1 MRPERLT
8 MCAFG
13 PYAGRVE
20 VPFSEFGT
28 HGIYLITG
36 DTGAGKTTIFDGIVF
51 ALYGEASGDVRRPD
65 MLRSDFAEASVKTY
79 VELEFTCRGRRYK
92 VVRNP
97 EYMRPKTRGEG
108 MTKEAADASLT
119 CPDGRVVTGNR
130 QTTKA
135 VTELLGIDRSQFVQ
149 IAMIAQGD
157 FLKLLLAGT
166 EERGRIFRRIFNT
179 DCYVTFQKELK
190 RRLLETKR
198 GWDELQRSVRQYA
211 DGILLPP
218 EEVSLPSGQYAAE
231 RIFLPSEQETTEE
244 SVLLSGQ
251 YTAERVFLSSEQKAT
266 EESISSS
273 GQVAAE
279 ETILSS
285 EQETVRAGCAS
296 ESFLAAQSQN
306 AAARVRE
313 LLEAGGT
320 FRLPELLEVLR
331 TLLEIEKQRQKEC
344 NREAAAV
351 ERELFEVQERL
362 GRQKIAEQVLTEIG
376 KKQKLVEKLEEEEK
390 EWSTLLQVAKAREPE
405 AESAARQAAVL
416 EQQLPRYEQLDAF
429 LAEGRELEK
438 KKASEEK
445 HGEKLRLMAEQTAHK
460 LTAGEQRFEELGV
473 PEQELVRLELQEA
486 GCARQREELA
496 RLERMLQ
503 TESRQGK
510 LVSSAEQA
518 FVRARET
525 STALGKQ
532 YVDLEAAFLSGQ
544 AGILA
549 QTLEEGQPCPVCGS
563 REHPD
568 PAVRSVHVPSEKE
581 LRELGERRDTALAET
596 TRLSGELSGVRGQ
609 YNESR
614 RQLEEWCAAAGVIGS
629 SVDAARSYLQEQT
642 SLLGRNEESN
652 RGQRTILE
660 AALVEKQRLAEA
672 LPLLKKQQEEQRQ
685 AQEESARILV
695 KLSAEAAAAGKQAVN
710 IRAELSYENR
720 RAAQRSLADLVK
732 CRERIEREIRDAED
746 QLQRRRTAKAAELK
760 TLESLRRQAVKVIR
774 GMEKDLRDMDA
785 EDKVPEGESSIRL
798 AVGTE
803 DVMDVGASGKVD
815 VYAGEQIEASV
826 DTREQMEGGVDTRAQ
841 MEASV
846 YTGAQMEISVD
857 MGEQME
863 AGVDV
868 DGQIEPS
875 VDAGAQIE
883 ANMNTGAL
891 NIIGLGSPA
900 RILAWKNYLLARRA
914 ALLVRK
920 SGLERLAQQ
929 RHNLLETDGKILRQ
943 LERGSRKLLEAEQ
956 GYELLAGLSDTANG
970 ELRGKQKLAF
980 EQYIQIVFFGQII
993 QEANKR
999 FSVMTDGRYLL
1010 KRREDASN
1018 LRSQTGLELNVFD
1031 YYTGRLRSVQSLS
1044 GGEAFK
1050 ASLSLALGLADVVQ
1064 QYAGGIQLDAVFIDE
1079 GFGSL
1084 DHESLNQAIRILND
1098 LAGSSRL
1105 AGIISH
1111 VEELKERIDRKIVV
1125 KKGTAGSTL
1134 ALIK

>member
-218 EEVSLPSGQYAAE
+218 EEVSLPSGQVAAE

-244 SVLLSGQ
+244 SVLSSGQ
-251 YTAERVFLSSEQKAT
+251 YAAESVFLSSEQKTT

-285 EQETVRAGCAS
+285 EQETVGAGCAS

-390 EWSTLLQVAKAREPE
+390 EWSTLLQVAKAREPD

-429 LAEGRELEK
+429 LAECRELEK

-445 HGEKLRLMAEQTAHK
+445 HGEKLRLMAEQTARK
-460 LTAGEQRFEELGV
+460 LTAGEQCFEELGA

-496 RLERMLQ
+496 KLERMLQ

-525 STALGKQ
+525 STVLGKE

-568 PAVRSVHVPSEKE
+568 PAVRSAHVPSEKE
-581 LRELGERRDTALAET
+581 LRELGERRDIALAET
-596 TRLSGELSGVRGQ
+596 TRLSGELAGVRGQ

-629 SVDAARSYLQEQT
+629 SIDAARSYLQEQT
-642 SLLGRNEESN
+642 SLLDRNEESN
-652 RGQRTILE
+652 HAQRTILE
-660 AALVEKQRLAEA
+660 AAFVEKQRLAEA

-685 AQEESARILV
+685 EQEESARILV

-710 IRAELSYENR
+710 LRAELLYENR
-720 RAAQRSLADLVK
+720 RVAQRSLADLVK

-746 QLQRRRTAKAAELK
+746 QLQHRRTAKTAELK

-785 EDKVPEGESSIRL
+785 EDKVPEGEGSIRL
-798 AVGTE
+798 TVGTE
-803 DVMDVGASGKVD
+803 AVMDVGASGKVD
-815 VYAGEQIEASV
+815 A
-826 DTREQMEGGVDTRAQ
+826 DTGVQ
-841 MEASV
+841 MEAGVDAGAQKESDVDTSIQRKVGV
-846 YTGAQMEISVD
+846 YAGAQMEVSVD

-863 AGVDV
+863 VGVDA
-868 DGQIEPS
+868 DGQMKAS

-883 ANMNTGAL
+883 AGINTGVP
-891 NIIGLGSPA
+891 NIVGLGSSA

-914 ALLVRK
+914 ALLACK

-929 RHNLLETDGKILRQ
+929 RHTLLETDGKILRQ
-943 LERGSRKLLEAEQ
+943 LESGSRKLLEAEQ

-1111 VEELKERIDRKIVV
+1111 IEELKERIDRKIVV

>member
-218 EEVSLPSGQYAAE
+218 EEVSLPSGQETTEDSILPSGQVAK
-231 RIFLPSEQETTEE
+231 RIFLQTEQETTEE
-244 SVLLSGQ
+244 SVLSSGQ
-251 YTAERVFLSSEQKAT
+251 EAAERIFLQTEQEIT
-266 EESISSS
+266 EESI
-273 GQVAAE
+273 
-279 ETILSS
+279 LSP

-296 ESFLAAQSQN
+296 ESFLVARSQN

-344 NREAAAV
+344 SREAAAV

-390 EWSTLLQVAKAREPE
+390 EWSTLLQAAKEREPE

-445 HGEKLRLMAEQTAHK
+445 HGEKLRLMAEQTARK
-460 LTAGEQRFEELGV
+460 LTAGEQCFEELGV

-496 RLERMLQ
+496 KLERMLQ
-503 TESRQGK
+503 TESRQRK

-568 PAVRSVHVPSEKE
+568 PAVRSAHVPSEKE

-596 TRLSGELSGVRGQ
+596 TRLSGELAGVRGQ

-614 RQLEEWCAAAGVIGS
+614 RQLEEWCAAAGVVGS

-642 SLLGRNEESN
+642 SRLGRNEESN
-652 RGQRTILE
+652 HAQRTILE

-710 IRAELSYENR
+710 LRAELSYENR

-732 CRERIEREIRDAED
+732 CRERIEREIRDAEE

-785 EDKVPEGESSIRL
+785 EDKVPEGEDSIRL

-803 DVMDVGASGKVD
+803 AVMDVGASGKVD
-815 VYAGEQIEASV
+815 A
-826 DTREQMEGGVDTRAQ
+826 DTGEQMESGVDAGAQKESGVDTSIQ
-841 MEASV
+841 MKVGV
-846 YTGAQMEISVD
+846 YAGAQMEVSVD

-863 AGVDV
+863 SGVDA
-868 DGQIEPS
+868 DGQMEAS

-891 NIIGLGSPA
+891 NIIGLGSSA

-914 ALLVRK
+914 ALLTRK

-929 RHNLLETDGKILRQ
+929 RHTLLETDGKILRQ
-943 LERGSRKLLEAEQ
+943 LESGSRKLLEAEQ

-1111 VEELKERIDRKIVV
+1111 IEELKERIDRKIVV

>member
-218 EEVSLPSGQYAAE
+218 EEASLSSGQVAAE

-266 EESISSS
+266 EEAISSS

-344 NREAAAV
+344 SREAAAV

-390 EWSTLLQVAKAREPE
+390 EWGTLLQVAKEREPE
-405 AESAARQAAVL
+405 AESSARQAAVL
-416 EQQLPRYEQLDAF
+416 EQQLPRYKQLDAF
-429 LAEGRELEK
+429 LAECRELEK

-445 HGEKLRLMAEQTAHK
+445 HGEKLRLMAEQTARK

-496 RLERMLQ
+496 KLERMLQ

-518 FVRARET
+518 FVRACET

-568 PAVRSVHVPSEKE
+568 PAMRSAHVPSEKE
-581 LRELGERRDTALAET
+581 LRELGEGRDIALAET
-596 TRLSGELSGVRGQ
+596 TRLSGELAGVRGQ

-642 SLLGRNEESN
+642 SLLDRNEESN
-652 RGQRTILE
+652 HAQRTILE

-710 IRAELSYENR
+710 LRAELSYENR

-732 CRERIEREIRDAED
+732 CRERIEREICDAEE
-746 QLQRRRTAKAAELK
+746 QLQRRKTAKAAELK
-760 TLESLRRQAVKVIR
+760 TLESLRRQAVKAIR
-774 GMEKDLRDMDA
+774 GMEKDLRDMDV

-798 AVGTE
+798 AVGAE
-803 DVMDVGASGKVD
+803 VDVDVSASGKVD
-815 VYAGEQIEASV
+815 VYAGEQ
-826 DTREQMEGGVDTRAQ
+826 
-841 MEASV
+841 
-846 YTGAQMEISVD
+846 
-857 MGEQME
+857 ME
-863 AGVDV
+863 AGVDA
-868 DGQIEPS
+868 DGQMVAS

-883 ANMNTGAL
+883 ANMNTGVP
-891 NIIGLGSPA
+891 NIAGLESPA

-914 ALLVRK
+914 ALLARK

-929 RHNLLETDGKILRQ
+929 RHTLLETDGKILRQ
-943 LERGSRKLLEAEQ
+943 LESGSRKLLEAEQ

>member
-119 CPDGRVVTGNR
+119 CPDGRVVTGNQ

-218 EEVSLPSGQYAAE
+218 EEDSLPSGQYAAE

-244 SVLLSGQ
+244 SVLSSGQ
-251 YTAERVFLSSEQKAT
+251 YAAERIFLSSEQKTT

-285 EQETVRAGCAS
+285 EQETVGAGCAS

-306 AAARVRE
+306 AAAR
-313 LLEAGGT
+313 GGK
-320 FRLPELLEVLR
+320 L
-331 TLLEIEKQRQKEC
+331 QKVC

-390 EWSTLLQVAKAREPE
+390 EWSTLLQAAKAREPE

-429 LAEGRELEK
+429 LAECRELEK

-445 HGEKLRLMAEQTAHK
+445 HGEKLRLMAEQTARK
-460 LTAGEQRFEELGV
+460 LTAGEQRFEELGA

-496 RLERMLQ
+496 KLERMLQ

-581 LRELGERRDTALAET
+581 LRELGERRDTAPAET
-596 TRLSGELSGVRGQ
+596 TRLSGELAGVRGQ

-652 RGQRTILE
+652 RAQRTILE
-660 AALVEKQRLAEA
+660 AALVEKQKLAEA

-710 IRAELSYENR
+710 LRAELSYENR

-760 TLESLRRQAVKVIR
+760 TLESLRRQAVKAIR

-803 DVMDVGASGKVD
+803 AVMDAGASGKVD
-815 VYAGEQIEASV
+815 A
-826 DTREQMEGGVDTRAQ
+826 D
-841 MEASV
+841 
-846 YTGAQMEISVD
+846 TGA
-857 MGEQME
+857 
-863 AGVDV
+863 
-868 DGQIEPS
+868 P
-875 VDAGAQIE
+875 
-883 ANMNTGAL
+883 
-891 NIIGLGSPA
+891 NIAWLESPA

-914 ALLVRK
+914 VLLARK

-929 RHNLLETDGKILRQ
+929 RHTLLETDGKILRQ
-943 LERGSRKLLEAEQ
+943 LESGSRKLLEAEQ